1 MKAKL
6 LMNFNGVV
14 SKNKIS
20 CKLLPFSFQARLTK
34 EAEYERN
41 QTSYIEPITVPDPD
55 FDEIWHRGGFW
66 AKTRP
71 RQIFFGF

>member
-20 CKLLPFSFQARLTK
+20 YKLLPFSFQARLTK

-41 QTSYIEPITVPDPD
+41 
-55 FDEIWHRGGFW
+55 
-66 AKTRP
+66 
-71 RQIFFGF
+71 